1 MENLCQKAMFA
12 LIALMLVGSAVAQ
25 SSYSLLSPNKQI
37 EIKIQTGDRIQYDVL
52 FKGTP
57 LLQKSTFSLDID
69 HNTLGLQPR
78 IKDTKTRT
86 YDGTLEPAVRQ
97 KFAKIRENYNELR
110 LEMEGNYAV
119 VFRAYNEGTAYRFE
133 TSLPQQQVKVYG
145 EETKFNFPGD
155 SIVYYPQ
162 EDSMFSHNERK
173 YDPQH
178 LREIDLAFIATMPAV
193 ADAGEGA
200 KLAIAESD
208 VEDYPGMWLRGTGGR

>member
-1 MENLCQKAMFA
+1 GNGTLNLVRLSLQGEPVMAMFCKKAVFA

-97 KFAKIRENYNELR
+97 KSAKIRENYNELR
-110 LEMEGNYAV
+110 FEMEGNYAV
-119 VFRAYNEGTAYRFE
+119 VFRAYNE
-133 TSLPQQQVKVYG
+133 
-145 EETKFNFPGD
+145 
-155 SIVYYPQ
+155 
-162 EDSMFSHNERK
+162 
-173 YDPQH
+173 
-178 LREIDLAFIATMPAV
+178 
-193 ADAGEGA
+193 
-200 KLAIAESD
+200 
-208 VEDYPGMWLRGTGGR
+208 